1 MKYNILAI
9 SAAALLSACGQG
21 PVSDDANNVGTA
33 AEVEMLPPDENV
45 VAPANDLDSRVEDP
59 AAPSGSLKIPASMH
73 GRWGLTPGDC
83 TSTRGDAKGLMIV
96 SADSLKFYESSAKPA
111 GELKFSA
118 DSASG
123 DFAFTG
129 EGMTWKKYQSL
140 ELQGASSCGPR
151 ATRWRATPT
160 PAAPAE
166 PLANQLSGIHQ
177 AERIER
183 TLDRAHGL
191 KLRRRCEAFQLRQ
204 LHLPDAM
211 LGGDRT
217 ACEGHEVVDHLR
229 NLGRAFADRIAA
241 HVEVHV
247 SIAEMAESASLRS
260 RERLLHFRG
269 SLRS

>member
-45 VAPANDLDSRVEDP
+45 VTPSNDPRVEDP
-59 AAPSGSLKIPASMH
+59 AAASRSLKIPAFMH

-96 SADSLKFYESSAKPA
+96 SVDSLKFYESSAKPA

-140 ELQGASSCGPR
+140 ELQGGKLVRTEGDPMASYAYARC
-151 ATRWRATPT
+151 
-160 PAAPAE
+160 
-166 PLANQLSGIHQ
+166 SG
-177 AERIER
+177 
-183 TLDRAHGL
+183 
-191 KLRRRCEAFQLRQ
+191 
-204 LHLPDAM
+204 
-211 LGGDRT
+211 
-217 ACEGHEVVDHLR
+217 
-229 NLGRAFADRIAA
+229 
-241 HVEVHV
+241 
-247 SIAEMAESASLRS
+247 
-260 RERLLHFRG
+260 
-269 SLRS
+269 